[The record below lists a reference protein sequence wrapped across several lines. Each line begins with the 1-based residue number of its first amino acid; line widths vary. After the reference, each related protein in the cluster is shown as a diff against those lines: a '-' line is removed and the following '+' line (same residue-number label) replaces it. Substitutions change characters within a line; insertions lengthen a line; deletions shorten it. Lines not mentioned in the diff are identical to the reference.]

1 MDDTGGSYPESD
13 IRLSLDLV
21 DDILDDT
28 KCEADE
34 TGVEYEVARIVCRN

>member
-21 DDILDDT
+21 YDILDDT
-28 KCEADE
+28 KCQAYE
-34 TGVEYEVARIVCRN
+34 TGVEYEVARIVRRN